1 MNITIS
7 MAAAGVYSFRSTFNI
22 AKTIAPK
29 NRTIFR
35 LRGLLL
41 SATDFCLSSA
51 SSVQELGYHFQCL
64 CFSRFQIIVYN
75 DRIEFRCKAKLVFG
89 LRHTALDN
97 FGSIRAAAIKRLRS
111 SSTEGGWMKTD
122 KARSP

>member
-35 LRGLLL
+35 TKRTLLALGDRFLPFVRFIGSGIGLSLSMPLL
-41 SATDFCLSSA
+41 
-51 SSVQELGYHFQCL
+51 
-64 CFSRFQIIVYN
+64 
-75 DRIEFRCKAKLVFG
+75 
-89 LRHTALDN
+89 
-97 FGSIRAAAIKRLRS
+97 
-111 SSTEGGWMKTD
+111 
-122 KARSP
+122 